1 VQGRELTLAN
11 IRKVLSTVTLATSA
25 GAAQNPAG
33 AVDIEALL
41 GRAFDGMDAALLQA
55 VQANRRGLQQCRSG
69 RGPAAKAVEER
80 AGDKQP

>member
-1 VQGRELTLAN
+1 LTLAN

-41 GRAFDGMDAALLQA
+41 GRAFDGMDAARLQA
-55 VQANRRGLQQCRSG
+55 VQE
-69 RGPAAKAVEER
+69 PATNSCVSIRAFTAR
-80 AGDKQP
+80 AGVICLESGAV